1 MAFCSKCGAQMN
13 DGSAFCPS
21 CGAATQAQQ
30 QQQQQYQQP
39 QYQQP
44 QYQQPQY
51 QQPQYQQP
59 VKQPANGLAVASLVC
74 GLLSFFVAA
83 FIFGLLSV
91 IFGGVA
97 KSKGNRGGMATAGI
111 VLGIIALVVWLICVI
126 AFESMF
132 GMFF

>member
-21 CGAATQAQQ
+21 CGAAAQAQ

-51 QQPQYQQP
+51 QQPGT
-59 VKQPANGLAVASLVC
+59 QPANGMAAASLVC
-74 GLLSFFVAA
+74 GILS
-83 FIFGLLSV
+83 IFLVPLVFGILGLAL
-91 IFGGVA
+91 GGAA
-97 KSKGNRGGMATAGI
+97 KSKGNRGGMATGGI
-111 VLGIIALVVWLICVI
+111 VCGIIGIVGWIIMLV
-126 AFESMF
+126 AFESTL